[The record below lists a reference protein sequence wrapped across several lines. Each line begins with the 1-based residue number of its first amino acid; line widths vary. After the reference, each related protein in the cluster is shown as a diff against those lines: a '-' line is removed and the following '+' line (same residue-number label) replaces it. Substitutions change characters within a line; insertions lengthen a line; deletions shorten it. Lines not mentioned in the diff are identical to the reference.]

1 MSFSLS
7 HWSWQVS
14 LLMAATP
21 GLAIAPLGAQQGVDP
36 DASSGGVLVAPYIV
50 PHSSTVEPV
59 SPTDKRRLKRGYVN
73 RKAAERDTFMVL
85 AQALPV
91 TSVFPRI
98 VPSPQLVP
106 PATVASPTTGVLQPP
121 VPLAAGARPSTSP
134 PLAPAH
140 GDLSTMPGVPIVE
153 SGSSQGDSRI
163 PMPVGEGE
171 PGDDDLPD
179 TTMTALDSTGAYFII
194 RPVLRGEHLRP
205 STVDRILNLAREY
218 TRRALPVTYILAVEV
233 TPDDDDATDALISE
247 ADALR
252 HQLIASGVSV
262 DRVIVRDAAPTGPH
276 SSLRI
281 MLRGPQGTSLPSST
295 TTPAPKAPV
304 LFRPMRR
311 GTDG

>member
-7 HWSWQVS
+7 QRSWQVS
-14 LLMAATP
+14 LLTVAASS
-21 GLAIAPLGAQQGVDP
+21 LAIAPMGAQQGVDP

-73 RKAAERDTFMVL
+73 RKAAERDTLMVL

-91 TSVFPRI
+91 TSVSPRV
-98 VPSPQLVP
+98 VPTAQLVP
-106 PATVASPTTGVLQPP
+106 SAPVASPTAAALQRS
-121 VPLAAGARPSTSP
+121 VPLAADARPSTSP
-134 PLAPAH
+134 QLVPAH
-140 GDLSTMPGVPIVE
+140 AEPSTMPGVPFVDPR
-153 SGSSQGDSRI
+153 SSQVDSRN
-163 PMPVGEGE
+163 PTPLGGGE
-171 PGDDDLPD
+171 PLDDDVSD
-179 TTMTALDSTGAYFII
+179 TTTTALDSTGAYFII
-194 RPVLRGEHLRP
+194 RPVLQGAHLRP
-205 STVDRILNLAREY
+205 TTVDRILNLAREY
-218 TRRALPVTYILAVEV
+218 TRRAFPVTYIVAVEV

-252 HQLIASGVSV
+252 HQLIAIGVSE

-295 TTPAPKAPV
+295 ATPTPEAPV
-304 LFRPMRR
+304 LPKPKRR